1 MNHLGLAQD
10 PTLCFCPSVFFH
22 PWPGLLIPIGA
33 APGERPMCCRRGSPS
48 RSSEKSKLQNVYSV
62 SRVTH
67 AHTHSCL
74 HTQTSTRVRAHMHT
88 HACTHIHACIRAHM
102 CACKQA
108 HVQAHTGYTSGV
120 HVSACEGVAECL
132 AGTQRTDTSSC
143 LGRTPAWGR
152 GLRKC
157 SRGI

>member
-48 RSSEKSKLQNVYSV
+48 RSSEKSKLQNVNSV

-67 AHTHSCL
+67 AHTH
-74 HTQTSTRVRAHMHT
+74 TV
-88 HACTHIHACIRAHM
+88 ACTHKRAHVYGHTCTHM
-102 CACKQA
+102 P
-108 HVQAHTGYTSGV
+108 AHTFMRAY
-120 HVSACEGVAECL
+120 
-132 AGTQRTDTSSC
+132 
-143 LGRTPAWGR
+143 GRTCAHANKHTCR
-152 GLRKC
+152 HTQAIHQVCMYLHVRA
-157 SRGI
+157 